1 VSLKPGIRQEIE
13 SSILAHFLD
22 DPHMRGVLS
31 TFPLFLVL
39 REDLGLAGALERARR
54 AVVAAA

>member
-1 VSLKPGIRQEIE
+1 
-13 SSILAHFLD
+13 
-22 DPHMRGVLS
+22 MRGVLS